1 MYRHLKWTHIWTA
14 YLVNLTEKEMIKK
27 VEIEHEDNVIDKEF
41 TIELISLRKGPV
53 EEGWRGRGQ

>member
-1 MYRHLKWTHIWTA
+1 
-14 YLVNLTEKEMIKK
+14 MIKK